1 MLYLRYIISLRE
13 EKETIKGK
21 EAWQKTLQARGQGLC
36 FPLFYLWFFFRI
48 FKNMSFWFQGEC
60 DVGSPKL
67 TVGNTKKYTGSGSKN
82 EVIASLN
89 IQVWS
94 EAIQTPSFTNYII
107 LH

>member
-36 FPLFYLWFFFRI
+36 FPLFDLWFFFRI

-82 EVIASLN
+82 EVIAS
-89 IQVWS
+89 
-94 EAIQTPSFTNYII
+94 
-107 LH
+107 